1 MQCKP
6 CTLRTGFAL
15 MTGVLLGLMGT
26 VSQQARAN
34 GAAPSPPRFTEERE
48 AAALFFVK
56 KNLPE
61 FVPLLEQLKKNSVE
75 RYELEIREI
84 FQVTE
89 LLADLRD
96 EPRRYEL
103 ELKIWKTENRAHA
116 LVAQLSTPSE
126 DERKKIEGQLQEL
139 AKELVDLDVQEL
151 ELRAEELDKELGEV
165 KDELAKM
172 RDNLEKQTKERYE
185 MLLEKVKKRKK

>member
-1 MQCKP
+1 MKGK
-6 CTLRTGFAL
+6 TWALATGIVWL
-15 MTGVLLGLMGT
+15 SCLLLFPLAT
-26 VSQQARAN
+26 SPWQSRAD
-34 GAAPSPPRFTEERE
+34 GSPPTPPRFTEERE

-61 FVPLLEQLKKNSVE
+61 LMPLLEQLKKNSVE

-84 FQVTE
+84 FQATE

-139 AKELVDLDVQEL
+139 AKELVDLDVQGL

-165 KDELAKM
+165 KDELTKL

-185 MLLEKVKKRKK
+185 MLLDKVKKRKK

>member
-1 MQCKP
+1 MALDSTGQVYVSGYSQSTGIATTGAYQT
-6 CTLRTGFAL
+6 TLS
-15 MTGVLLGLMGT
+15 GT
-26 VSQQARAN
+26 Q
-34 GAAPSPPRFTEERE
+34 
-48 AAALFFVK
+48 
-56 KNLPE
+56 
-61 FVPLLEQLKKNSVE
+61 
-75 RYELEIREI
+75 
-84 FQVTE
+84 
-89 LLADLRD
+89 D
-96 EPRRYEL
+96 
-103 ELKIWKTENRAHA
+103 A

-172 RDNLEKQTKERYE
+172 RDNLDKQTKERYE

>member
-1 MQCKP
+1 MQRKP
-6 CTLRTGFAL
+6 WCLTGGIAL
-15 MTGVLLGLMGT
+15 FSGVVLGLMGMILL
-26 VSQQARAN
+26 QARTEGSTPA
-34 GAAPSPPRFTEERE
+34 PPRFTEERE

-56 KNLPE
+56 KHLPE
-61 FVPLLEQLKKNSVE
+61 LMPLLEQLKKNSVE

-139 AKELVDLDVQEL
+139 AKELVELDVQEL

-172 RDNLEKQTKERYE
+172 RDNIDKQTKERYE